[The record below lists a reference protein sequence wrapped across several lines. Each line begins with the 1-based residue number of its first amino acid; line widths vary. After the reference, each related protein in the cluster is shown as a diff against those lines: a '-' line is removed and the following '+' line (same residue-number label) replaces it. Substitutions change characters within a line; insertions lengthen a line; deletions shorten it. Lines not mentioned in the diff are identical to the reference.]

1 MTRRSLQDS
10 QMHSHVTA
18 DEPCISTSG
27 RASGRAFAVAA
38 LVVAFGLAAPP
49 ASFASGS
56 IGGGSG
62 VSQFGQMYKQGKV
75 VFFRKLACRSGC
87 PIQRDRLDK
96 GLAANLVESITT
108 AGRLEGR
115 DFGPRRDGQP
125 AVPRRERQGLYRR
138 RRARVGWPLSEPPL
152 RCRPLVNRRQGEQR

>member
-1 MTRRSLQDS
+1 MTRRSPQTSRWHLQA
-10 QMHSHVTA
+10 TPE
-18 DEPCISTSG
+18 EPCSSTSG
-27 RASGRAFAVAA
+27 ATSPRAIAVAV

-108 AGRLEGR
+108 RDALKAETSAHDETVSLLCPGANAKGCTGVDEQELVGHYLSRRFGVGR
-115 DFGPRRDGQP
+115 
-125 AVPRRERQGLYRR
+125 
-138 RRARVGWPLSEPPL
+138 
-152 RCRPLVNRRQGEQR
+152 